1 MAENSPGIG
10 LHPSGLGLIP
20 SFGTLNGLSTL
31 KKGRGSNPSGGTRQ
45 NDKDA
50 SHEEVPWN
58 DRELEILESVS
69 LTLTC
74 CDLVQA
80 QRIDD

>member
-1 MAENSPGIG
+1 
-10 LHPSGLGLIP
+10 
-20 SFGTLNGLSTL
+20 L

-58 DRELEILESVS
+58 DRELETLESVS
-69 LTLTC
+69 LTLTW
-74 CDLVQA
+74 CDFVQA